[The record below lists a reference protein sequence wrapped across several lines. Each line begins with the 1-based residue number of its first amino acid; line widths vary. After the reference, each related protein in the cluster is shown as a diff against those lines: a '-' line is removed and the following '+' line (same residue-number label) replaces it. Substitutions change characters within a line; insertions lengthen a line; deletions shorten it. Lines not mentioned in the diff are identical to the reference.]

1 MLDSSRGHVDLLLLA
16 ATTEKPAH
24 GYALVESVR
33 ERSDG
38 VFDLAEGT
46 IYPALYRL
54 ERQGLVASRWEDGRT
69 RRWRVF
75 A

>member
-1 MLDSSRGHVDLLLLA
+1 
-16 ATTEKPAH
+16 
-24 GYALVESVR
+24 VESVR